1 MSTVVKI
8 IIGVLIAL
16 AVIAVCVIGGIFVYR
31 LVSGPEETTATP
43 VPTTDA
49 AATLPPTVEAGID
62 DSWERVQDAGK
73 IVVGT
78 AADYPPFE
86 YFVENLQID
95 GFDIAM
101 MDEMGRRLG
110 LQIEYHNFAFDGL
123 GGALQLKQIDVAIAA
138 ISVTP
143 ERESLVDFTN
153 VYLVGEDA
161 FLASGDSDIGSI
173 GSEADLAGYK
183 VGVQRASVFEN
194 WLEPVLG
201 ADLFAYEKAEDAVR
215 DLVEGRVDL
224 VALDVSPAEAA
235 VEAGGVKIVA
245 QGLNQQRY
253 AIALPKGAQSLT
265 SQLNSVLTDLHNE
278 GVIADLARHYLHIEQ
293 LPPTPTPA
301 PTSTPAPPPACI
313 DGLALV
319 QHLNLDPSTSPQ
331 LDPGQKFTKSWRVKN
346 TGTCTWNTGYRLVFA
361 HGDRMGGNPVNVT
374 REVPPG
380 DAYDINLD
388 LVAPLNAGTY
398 QGFWQ
403 MQNANGQN
411 FGERLSVRV
420 IVVGA
425 PTATP
430 APTQTP
436 APGITYTV
444 DRDHIKYGECVNFY
458 WKVDN
463 VQAVY
468 FFPEGADWRKHG
480 VTGEETRKECPPVA
494 TTYYLRVVGMD
505 GQVVQPGITIY
516 VESAPDAPY
525 IKRFTVDPPNQIT
538 LGQCVEIRWNV
549 EGEVTKVTI
558 TSNNAVLWDNAPR
571 KGNYQDCP
579 QSTGVVGYG
588 IEAVGPG
595 GTSRQQ
601 QNVNV
606 VDPATATP
614 APTAAPEQPVIY
626 TFSVNPKQIADGA
639 CLDLNWSAGGGTSYI
654 RILRNSDV
662 VLDNVPLTGHSP
674 DCPSPAGTYT
684 YRLEA
689 FNSAGDQVSQQ
700 QQAQVTDSAPQNPL
714 ANTQWRATAVEGNP
728 VLEGTTLT
736 AGFSADFRVS
746 GSSGCN
752 TFSGTYNVDGSS
764 LTIGPLSA
772 TGALCEPEV
781 MEQESAYLAA
791 LGSASGFTLE
801 AGQLYILNGSGTA
814 VIEYL
819 AGGPR

>member
-1 MSTVVKI
+1 MSTIVKI

-31 LVSGPEETTATP
+31 LISGPEEATATP
-43 VPTTDA
+43 APPA
-49 AATLPPTVEAGID
+49 GATVPPTVEIEVD
-62 DSWERVQDAGK
+62 DSWDRVQEAGK

-86 YFVENLQID
+86 YFVDGLKID
-95 GFDIAM
+95 GFDIAI
-101 MDEMGRRLG
+101 MDEIGRRLG
-110 LQIEYHNFAFDGL
+110 LQVEWHNFAFDGL

-143 ERESLVDFTN
+143 ERESVVDFAN

-161 FLASGDSDIGSI
+161 FLASEDSDIDSV
-173 GSEADLAGYK
+173 GSEADLAQYK
-183 VGVQRASVFEN
+183 VGVQRASVFES
-194 WLEPVLG
+194 WLEPVMG
-201 ADLFAYEKAEDAVR
+201 NNLFAYEKAEDAVR

-224 VALDVSPAEAA
+224 VVLDVSPAEAA
-235 VEAGGVKIVA
+235 VAAGGVKIVA

-253 AIALPKGAQSLT
+253 AIALPKGAQALT
-265 SQLNSVLTDLHNE
+265 AQINQVLTDLHNE
-278 GVIADLARHYLHIEQ
+278 GVIADLARQYLQIEQ

-331 LDPGQKFTKSWRVKN
+331 MNPGQKFTKSWRVKN
-346 TGTCTWNTGYRLVFA
+346 TGTCTWNTGYKLVFA
-361 HGDRMGGNPVNVT
+361 HGDRMGGNPVAVA
-374 REVPPG
+374 REVQPG
-380 DAYDINLD
+380 EAYDINLD

-403 MQNANGQN
+403 MQNASGQN
-411 FGERLSVRV
+411 FGERLSVRITV
-420 IVVGA
+420 IGA
-425 PTATP
+425 PTVTP

-436 APGITYTV
+436 APGIVYTV

-463 VQAVY
+463 VKAVY
-468 FFPEGADWRKHG
+468 FFPEGADWRDHG
-480 VTGEETRKECPPVA
+480 VTGEETRKECPPVT

-516 VESAPDAPY
+516 IESAPDAPY

-549 EGEVTKVTI
+549 QGEVSKVTI
-558 TSNNAVLWDNAPR
+558 TANDAVLWDNAPH
-571 KGNYQDCP
+571 KGNTQNCP
-579 QSTGVVGYG
+579 QSTGVMGYG

-595 GTSRQQ
+595 GTSRQHH
-601 QNVNV
+601 NINV

-626 TFSVNPKQIADGA
+626 TFSVNPKQIEDGA
-639 CLDLNWSAGGGTSYI
+639 CLDLNWSVGGGASYA
-654 RILRNSDV
+654 RILRNGDV

-714 ANTQWRATAVEGNP
+714 ANTQWRATQVAGNT
-728 VLEGTTLT
+728 VLEGTNIT
-736 AGFSADFRVS
+736 AGFSPDFHVS

-752 TFSGTYNVDGSS
+752 TYSGSYFVDGSS
-764 LTIGPLSA
+764 LTIGPLST
-772 TGALCEPEV
+772 TGALCEQEV
-781 MEQESAYLAA
+781 MDQETAYLAA
-791 LGSASGFTLE
+791 LGSATGFTLE
-801 AGQLYILNGSGTA
+801 AGQLYILDGSGTA
-814 VIEYL
+814 VLEYV
-819 AGGPR
+819 AVGP